1 MNNSPSQTDRQVLTI
16 IRAAAAGALIGHLLP
31 GVVAWRSMRCRLL
44 PRLSGVGDRAHVAL
58 TFDDGPDPV
67 STPLMLDALE
77 ALGWHATFFCLGSQ
91 VRRSPGLTEELVS
104 RGHELAVH
112 GDSHVSHLRR
122 PLTSTVPDLI
132 RARDTIEEVGGA
144 SVRWFRPPYGAVSS
158 ATLVAAW
165 RAGLQLVLWTT
176 WGLDWQ
182 PRATGRSVAAHVRR
196 TYYPGA
202 TVLLHDSDIT
212 STPGSWRSTLAAL
225 PILAEVWT
233 AAGLRVGTLSEH
245 GVSRSSG
252 ETPGPAVPAGVGVA
266 ASPGG
271 PVEPN
276 GPIDRSGRAAP
287 HLTPGP
293 HLLAGPTTTA
303 GPAVW

>member
-1 MNNSPSQTDRQVLTI
+1 
-16 IRAAAAGALIGHLLP
+16 
-31 GVVAWRSMRCRLL
+31 MRCRVL
-44 PRLSGVGDRAHVAL
+44 PRLSGVGDPAHVAL

-67 STPLMLDALE
+67 STPPVLDALD

-91 VRRSPGLTEELVS
+91 VRRSPGLTQELVQ

-112 GDSHVSHLRR
+112 GDTHVSHLRR
-122 PLTSTVPDLI
+122 PVTSTVPDLI
-132 RARDTIEEVGGA
+132 RARDTIEAVGGA

-158 ATLVAAW
+158 ATLVAAR

-182 PRATGRSVAAHVRR
+182 PRATGRSVAAHIRR

-225 PILAEVWT
+225 PRLAEVWS
-233 AAGLRVGTLSEH
+233 AAGLRVGPLGEH
-245 GVSRSSG
+245 GV
-252 ETPGPAVPAGVGVA
+252 A
-266 ASPGG
+266 
-271 PVEPN
+271 
-276 GPIDRSGRAAP
+276 
-287 HLTPGP
+287 
-293 HLLAGPTTTA
+293 AGPCA
-303 GPAVW
+303 S